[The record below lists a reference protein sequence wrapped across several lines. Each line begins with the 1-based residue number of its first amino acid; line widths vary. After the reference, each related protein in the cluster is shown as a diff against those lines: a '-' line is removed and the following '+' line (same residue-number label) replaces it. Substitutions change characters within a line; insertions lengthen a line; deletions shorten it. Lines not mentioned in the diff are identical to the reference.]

1 MREEYDRATK
11 NSNTLNGKL
20 RDLNGKCR
28 NQAQELNKLSDEY
41 DKLKQELMDMKGIEF
56 KVRQEMSD
64 IRRVAQGHKDALV
77 KERQNVVDLQ
87 LKVAMLKKEL
97 KDKNQ
102 MLTSIREDA
111 KENAILKIKLTKK
124 VTTQEIIVM
133 KLQS

>member
-20 RDLNGKCR
+20 RELNGKCR
-28 NQAQELNKLSDEY
+28 NQAQELNQLSDAY
-41 DKLKQELMDMKGIEF
+41 DKLKQELLEMKGIEF
-56 KVRQEMSD
+56 KVRQEMTD

-77 KERQNVVDLQ
+77 KEKQAAVELQ
-87 LKVAMLKKEL
+87 LKLGMLKKEI

-102 MLTSIREDA
+102 MVAAIREDA

-124 VTTQEIIVM
+124 VTQQEIIVM
-133 KLQS
+133 KL